1 MVTNI
6 IQVKILNFL
15 HSSSKTYKNVVKGGK
30 KMSIAQR
37 FRRQQLGL

>member
-15 HSSSKTYKNVVKGGK
+15 HSSSKTYKNVVKGGENVNCPK
-30 KMSIAQR
+30 I
-37 FRRQQLGL
+37 